1 MSETDVA
8 DGGGLLG
15 QVGDVKSIFKSLT
28 RNKDFMKL
36 FWGQLISSTGDWIA
50 TLALMS
56 LVYKLT
62 NSSLAVGGMLAFR
75 IIPALLSGPLAAV
88 ISDRMDRKRIL
99 ISCDIIRGGIVL
111 AIPLLHTLWALY
123 ALLFVLEG
131 VSIIWL
137 AARDASIPN
146 LVTKDELTMA
156 NSLSMITTY
165 AVIPVAAVLF
175 SLLTIPSP
183 VTRHFITGGFLA
195 ENPTI
200 LAFMFDAITFFTSA
214 IIFSQ
219 MRLKSP
225 HTLKENKKEKA
236 PLNIKSSLMFS
247 LKDPFARSLLMA
259 AAVGCIGGGSLY
271 AVGIGYVKEVLGAK
285 SDVAFGFL
293 MALFGIGMITG
304 VVALQLL
311 VKHAEK
317 PYMLR
322 ISLLTMGGI
331 MVGMA
336 LVEWLPLAYLL
347 AGLFGASFGIMFLV
361 AVTMVQERISD
372 EDRGKAFSAFHAISR
387 IFLVLGAG
395 LSGAIAWLV
404 STREFTI
411 FGITRTIHGV
421 SLALLISG
429 VMIASVS
436 IAPMGEK
443 KERYRDYFVRPKNG
457 AAIEPSDS
465 VER

>member
-1 MSETDVA
+1 MSETDVT

-28 RNKDFMKL
+28 KNKDFMKL
-36 FWGQLISSTGDWIA
+36 FQGQLISSTGDWIA

-56 LVYKLT
+56 LVYKMT

-75 IIPALLSGPLAAV
+75 IIPALLSGPVAAV
-88 ISDRMDRKRIL
+88 ISDRMDRKTIL
-99 ISCDIIRGGIVL
+99 ISCDIIRGTIVL
-111 AIPLLHTLWALY
+111 AIPLVNFLWGLY
-123 ALLFVLEG
+123 SLLFLLEG

-146 LVTKDELTMA
+146 LVKKDELTMA

-165 AVIPVAAVLF
+165 AVIPLAAVLF
-175 SLLTIPSP
+175 SLLAVPSP
-183 VTRHFITGGFLA
+183 VTRHFISGGFLA
-195 ENPTI
+195 DNPTA
-200 LAFMFDAITFFTSA
+200 LAFLFDTLTFFTSA
-214 IIFSQ
+214 VIFSQ
-219 MRLKSP
+219 MHLKSP
-225 HTLKENKKEKA
+225 HMKAAGAEKA
-236 PLNIKSSLMFS
+236 SLHVKSSIMFS
-247 LKDPFARSLLMA
+247 LKNPFARSLLVA

-293 MALFGIGMITG
+293 IALFGIGMITG
-304 VVALQLL
+304 VIALQLL

-322 ISLLTMGGI
+322 MALLTMGGI
-331 MVGMA
+331 MVGMS
-336 LVEWLPLAYLL
+336 LIEWLPLAYLL
-347 AGLFGASFGIMFLV
+347 AAFFGASFGIMFLV
-361 AVTMVQERISD
+361 AVTMVQEKISD

-395 LSGAIAWLV
+395 LSGTIAWLV

-436 IAPMGEK
+436 IAPLGEK
-443 KERYRDYFVRPKNG
+443 KERYRDYFARPKNE
-457 AAIEPSDS
+457 AAVESPDS
-465 VER
+465 VES